1 MTQLLNTSAKIHIFG
16 LLFRNDGKIQTNLSH
31 FRMIFIRFS
40 ISFMNCLDL
49 IFSRKNIG
57 LLGYIDK
64 HKIGFEVV
72 IAWDS
77 PISAHFRIRIRMLDG
92 T

>member
-1 MTQLLNTSAKIHIFG
+1 
-16 LLFRNDGKIQTNLSH
+16 
-31 FRMIFIRFS
+31 
-40 ISFMNCLDL
+40 MNCLDL